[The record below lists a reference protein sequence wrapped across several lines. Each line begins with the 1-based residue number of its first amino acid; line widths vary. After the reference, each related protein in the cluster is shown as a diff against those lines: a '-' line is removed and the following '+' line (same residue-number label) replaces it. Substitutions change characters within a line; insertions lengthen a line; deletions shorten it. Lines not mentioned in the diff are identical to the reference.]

1 MRLFL
6 LTSLAVALMT
16 TAAAQAQSGPSFDCA
31 KASNVVERA
40 VCKDA
45 DLAKADRELASLYT
59 ALLGRL
65 TGPAKESLEK
75 NQVSW
80 IVSRNRSCGAS
91 EPDMTTYCLKKRY
104 EERIADLKASGT
116 GTYPFVEAQT
126 IEKKGKV
133 GKVSYSIDILYPRFA
148 GKTADF
154 SAVNKVYADNAAKAA
169 RETTPTSD
177 PGVDRPQEWS
187 AMGSYALYRPGP
199 DAITV
204 ALDFWSYTGGAH
216 GYGAITCKL
225 VDLRSGKA
233 VAPEAVFAP
242 GDQWLKELVTLTAAD
257 LKKQFVEE
265 SRLRRCLEAR
275 EPHQASARRQPLLLA
290 GRQAAA
296 LLQCLRSRA
305 LRRGCL
311 HRRHSLCAAAAAS
324 ARRRACRSLIA
335 GGAPLQR
342 RDHDRATGV
351 ARTQQLVQFAPVAG
365 RGQ

>member
-257 LKKQFVEE
+257 LKKQFVENPGFDDALKPASLTKLLRE
-265 SRLRRCLEAR
+265 GSHYCWQAGKLQLYFNAYEVGPYAAGAYTVDIPYARLR
-275 EPHQASARRQPLLLA
+275 PH
-290 GRQAAA
+290 
-296 LLQCLRSRA
+296 LR
-305 LRRGCL
+305 
-311 HRRHSLCAAAAAS
+311 
-324 ARRRACRSLIA
+324 A
-335 GGAPLQR
+335 GG
-342 RDHDRATGV
+342 
-351 ARTQQLVQFAPVAG
+351 PVAP
-365 RGQ
+365 

>member
-1 MRLFL
+1 MRLFPA
-6 LTSLAVALMT
+6 TSLVVALTVAT
-16 TAAAQAQSGPSFDCA
+16 TVQAQTGPSFDCA

-45 DLAKADRELASLYT
+45 DLAKADRELAGLYT

-65 TGPAKESLEK
+65 SGPAKESLEK

-133 GKVSYSIDILYPRFA
+133 GQASYTIDILYPRFA

-154 SAVNKVYADNAAKAA
+154 SAVNRIYADNAAKAA
-169 RETTPTSD
+169 RETTPTAD
-177 PGVDRPQEWS
+177 AGVDRPQEWS

-257 LKKQFVEE
+257 LKKQFVENPGFDDALKPASLTKLLRE
-265 SRLRRCLEAR
+265 GSHYCWQAGKLQLYFNAYEVGPYAAGAYTVDIPYARLRS
-275 EPHQASARRQPLLLA
+275 H
-290 GRQAAA
+290 
-296 LLQCLRSRA
+296 LR
-305 LRRGCL
+305 
-311 HRRHSLCAAAAAS
+311 
-324 ARRRACRSLIA
+324 A
-335 GGAPLQR
+335 GGPIAP
-342 RDHDRATGV
+342 
-351 ARTQQLVQFAPVAG
+351 
-365 RGQ
+365 

>member
-1 MRLFL
+1 
-6 LTSLAVALMT
+6 
-16 TAAAQAQSGPSFDCA
+16 
-31 KASNVVERA
+31 
-40 VCKDA
+40 
-45 DLAKADRELASLYT
+45 
-59 ALLGRL
+59 
-65 TGPAKESLEK
+65 LEK

-104 EERIADLKASGT
+104 GERIADLKASGT
-116 GTYPFVEAQT
+116 GAYPFVEAQT

-154 SAVNKVYADNAAKAA
+154 SAVNRVYADNATKAA
-169 RETTPTSD
+169 RETTPTAD
-177 PGVDRPQEWS
+177 AGVDRPQEWS

-216 GYGAITCKL
+216 GYGATTCRL

-257 LKKQFVEE
+257 LKKQFVENPGFDDA
-265 SRLRRCLEAR
+265 LT
-275 EPHQASARRQPLLLA
+275 PASLSKLA
-290 GRQAAA
+290 A
-296 LLQCLRSRA
+296 
-305 LRRGCL
+305 
-311 HRRHSLCAAAAAS
+311 
-324 ARRRACRSLIA
+324 
-335 GGAPLQR
+335 
-342 RDHDRATGV
+342 
-351 ARTQQLVQFAPVAG
+351 
-365 RGQ
+365 

>member
-1 MRLFL
+1 MRLL
-6 LTSLAVALMT
+6 LATSLAFALT
-16 TAAAQAQSGPSFDCA
+16 TATAAQAQSGPSFDCA

-45 DLAKADRELASLYT
+45 ELAKADRELAGLYT

-65 TGPAKESLEK
+65 SGPAKENLEK

-133 GKVSYSIDILYPRFA
+133 GKASYSIDILYPRFA

-154 SAVNKVYADNAAKAA
+154 SAINRTYADNAAKGA
-169 RETTPTSD
+169 RETTPTAD
-177 PGVDRPQEWS
+177 VGVDRPQEWS

-216 GYGAITCKL
+216 GYGAITCTL
-225 VDLRSGKA
+225 VDLRTGKA
-233 VAPEAVFAP
+233 VAPGAVFAP
-242 GDQWLKELVTLTAAD
+242 GDQWLKELVTLTTDD
-257 LKKQFVEE
+257 LKKQFVENPGFDDALKPASLTKLLRE
-265 SRLRRCLEAR
+265 GGHYCWQAGKLQLYFNAYEVGPYSAGAYTVDIPYARLRSHMR
-275 EPHQASARRQPLLLA
+275 
-290 GRQAAA
+290 
-296 LLQCLRSRA
+296 
-305 LRRGCL
+305 
-311 HRRHSLCAAAAAS
+311 
-324 ARRRACRSLIA
+324 
-335 GGAPLQR
+335 
-342 RDHDRATGV
+342 TGS
-351 ARTQQLVQFAPVAG
+351 PVAP
-365 RGQ
+365 